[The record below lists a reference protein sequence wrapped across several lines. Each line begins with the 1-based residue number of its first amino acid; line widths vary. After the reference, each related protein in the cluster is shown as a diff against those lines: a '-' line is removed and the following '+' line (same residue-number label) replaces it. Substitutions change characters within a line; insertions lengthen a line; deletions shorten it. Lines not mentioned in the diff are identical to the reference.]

1 MNCLGIESTAH
12 TFGVGIATDDEAD
25 ASGSTRPHRSV
36 QGEILANEK
45 DMYEPDAGGIHPR
58 KAAEH
63 HYREA
68 LNVYRSALATA
79 DTSIDDI
86 DCIAFSQ
93 GPGMPPSLD
102 VGAVF
107 ARSLAVKHDLP
118 LYGVNHVLGH
128 IEIGRLTTD
137 ADDPVVLFVSGGNS
151 QVIAYAGG
159 RYRVF
164 GETQDIAIGN
174 ALDKLAR
181 AFNIPHPGGPR
192 IEELAAEGG
201 DLLEMSYVV
210 KGMDFSFSGLVTEA
224 KRLYEQQNHSRED
237 VCFSFQEHTFAMLVE
252 ATERAMAH
260 LGKDEVLLTG
270 GVAANSRLRDML
282 DTMCDA
288 RGASASS
295 VPMEY
300 AMDNGA
306 MIAWQGV
313 EEAQTRDPDDVQDTS
328 IIQNWRVD
336 DIPVTWR

>member
-1 MNCLGIESTAH
+1 MRCLGIESTAH
-12 TFGVGIATDDEAD
+12 TFGVGIATDD
-25 ASGSTRPHRSV
+25 
-36 QGEILANEK
+36 GEILANEK
-45 DMYEPDAGGIHPR
+45 NMYEPDEGGIHPR

-68 LNVYRSALATA
+68 LNVYQSGLATA
-79 DTSIDDI
+79 DLSIADI

-93 GPGMPPSLD
+93 GPGMPPILD

-107 ARSLAVKHDLP
+107 ARSLAVTHDLP
-118 LYGVNHVLGH
+118 LYGVNHVHGH
-128 IEIGRLTTD
+128 IEVGRLTTD

-181 AFNIPHPGGPR
+181 RFDIPHPGGPR
-192 IEELAAEGG
+192 IEELAEQGD

-224 KRLYEQQNHSRED
+224 RRLYEQDGHSKED

-260 LGKDEVLLTG
+260 LDKDDVLLTG
-270 GVAANSRLRDML
+270 GVAANARLRDMV
-282 DTMCDA
+282 DTMCEA
-288 RGASASS
+288 RGATAYS
-295 VPMEY
+295 VPLAY

-306 MIAWQGV
+306 MIAWQGIQ
-313 EEAQTRDPDDVQDTS
+313 EAGVREPDNVRKS
-328 IIQNWRVD
+328 GIRQNWRVD
-336 DIPVTWR
+336 EIDATWR